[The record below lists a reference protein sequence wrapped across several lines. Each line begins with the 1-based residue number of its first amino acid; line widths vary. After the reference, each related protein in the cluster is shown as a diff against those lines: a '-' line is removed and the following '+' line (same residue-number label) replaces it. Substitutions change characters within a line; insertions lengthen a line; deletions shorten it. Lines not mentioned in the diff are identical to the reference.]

1 MGLNTYSKHIPQRR
15 DFLKISVSQT
25 AFTMDLRETV
35 LGVADL
41 EGISPIR
48 LVGIAVAV
56 AVSSFP
62 ILDCIKA

>member
-1 MGLNTYSKHIPQRR
+1 M
-15 DFLKISVSQT
+15 
-25 AFTMDLRETV
+25 MDLMETV

-56 AVSSFP
+56 AVSSFS
-62 ILDCIKA
+62 ILDCIEA